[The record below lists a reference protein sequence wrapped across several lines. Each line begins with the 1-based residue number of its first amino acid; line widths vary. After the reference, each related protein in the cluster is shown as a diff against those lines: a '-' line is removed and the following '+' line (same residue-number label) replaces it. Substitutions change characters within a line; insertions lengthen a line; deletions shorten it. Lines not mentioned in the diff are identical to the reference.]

1 MLDVPLLSNTV
12 RGIIVD
18 QLSYY
23 MVLPNKLPVQLAQ
36 NIDMTAFKYPQ
47 PAVSISWIGY
57 TFLMFSN
64 FRLSRINKVSLDEKV
79 TVSIHKTVKTQ
90 LYNIRSF

>member
-1 MLDVPLLSNTV
+1 MFILQTVDFDLTNTANMLDVPLLSNTV

-36 NIDMTAFKYPQ
+36 NIDMAAFKYPQ
-47 PAVSISWIGY
+47 PAVSFFGEY

-64 FRLSRINKVSLDEKV
+64 IRLSLESK
-79 TVSIHKTVKTQ
+79 
-90 LYNIRSF
+90 

>member
-1 MLDVPLLSNTV
+1 MTNTANMLDVPLLSNTV

-47 PAVSISWIGY
+47 PAVSI
-57 TFLMFSN
+57 
-64 FRLSRINKVSLDEKV
+64 
-79 TVSIHKTVKTQ
+79 
-90 LYNIRSF
+90 